1 LGRGLANAAASK
13 AEAELAALKARI
25 ANSCRADGQRVFDLL
40 GLPIEFDGTLA
51 LVKVED

>member
-1 LGRGLANAAASK
+1 MYMRERDEAQ
-13 AEAELAALKARI
+13 AELAALKARI
-25 ANSCRADGQRVFDLL
+25 AGSCRADGQRVFDLL